1 MLFSPKKVFNLLS
14 LVYLCKNMRKKL
26 EGITFIIHCVKQ
38 CTTLCVGLMFLYIG
52 VGWYTSS
59 IFNYISIYVVIKVKV
74 ACLNMKYRPV
84 SQIQDPQ
91 LSTAGSHSVCMEN
104 ISTPCT
110 WLSRKILVQCIS
122 PDSVIF
128 HATLSDIIWYVSL

>member
-14 LVYLCKNMRKKL
+14 LVYLCKNTRKKTR
-26 EGITFIIHCVKQ
+26 EYNIYYS
-38 CTTLCVGLMFLYIG
+38 LCLTVYHVMFWSHVSID
-52 VGWYTSS
+52 VGWYMSS

-84 SQIQDPQ
+84 FQIQDPQ

-128 HATLSDIIWYVSL
+128 HVTLSDII

>member
-1 MLFSPKKVFNLLS
+1 MLFSPQKVFNLLS
-14 LVYLCKNMRKKL
+14 LVYLCKNTRKKTR
-26 EGITFIIHCVKQ
+26 EYNIYYS
-38 CTTLCVGLMFLYIG
+38 LCLTVYHVMFWSHVSIG
-52 VGWYTSS
+52 VGWYMSS

-128 HATLSDIIWYVSL
+128 HVTLSDII

>member
-1 MLFSPKKVFNLLS
+1 
-14 LVYLCKNMRKKL
+14 
-26 EGITFIIHCVKQ
+26 
-38 CTTLCVGLMFLYIG
+38 MFWSHVSIG
-52 VGWYTSS
+52 VGWYMSS

-110 WLSRKILVQCIS
+110 WLSRKILVQYIS

-128 HATLSDIIWYVSL
+128 HVTLSDII